1 MEDEAVTGFAHSTH
15 DTVRRRRKWGV
26 NSHWGDSLYF
36 SSSDNSDPTANGRIY
51 SVFLTAEG
59 SQNGADHR

>member
-1 MEDEAVTGFAHSTH
+1 MEDEVELGPARSTH
-15 DTVRRRRKWGV
+15 DTVRRVG
-26 NSHWGDSLYF
+26 NGAYSHWGDWLYF